1 MIAPSLTPD
10 AERWIRTWPKT
21 AIRELAALPDRA
33 LEPFGR
39 APALGEAAR
48 GRKALDVLCG
58 LVVPSDGLPASL
70 ARAVRDAIERR
81 QRAEAIASVDEGAI
95 TLALARHCGALP
107 RPGWPDVLAL
117 LAEGGLPLAI
127 RVLSRGGAIHLRPGT
142 PWAHS
147 AQPPIGEPLVAFE
160 ALRERLS
167 VASEGELTVARA
179 VAKEERARGG
189 DVAAKLAYAFAD
201 QAWAKNDWAA
211 IERGSDAPF
220 SGATL
225 ALLSVL
231 PAPEASALVQAA
243 IPRWPEVDGP
253 SSAFVTTD
261 ETLPHRKVAGL
272 AAHVFDHLLRVGEG
286 GIPNAAAL
294 LEAALD
300 QKEGVVARRVGL
312 ALTLFETPAAAEVLA
327 HHLGRKDVD
336 KLTTE
341 YFRAHPA
348 LAVSHLAERAEKKSK
363 VGEHARTLVIEA
375 ERLLATASR
384 DAPSPRTDEA
394 PDDALPTVLRRVPWR
409 RKRRTKADAALDP
422 RLFEGLP
429 ATVPALPRWLDL
441 DRLPRPTL
449 KDGGAI
455 SLEAFGHLVEML
467 RFVEAN
473 APYAG
478 LADVRAALDPARAA
492 EVARAL
498 LATFEAADHR
508 GEDLWPIRAAGALG
522 GEPLRADLVAR
533 FDETTY
539 GEHDVSALRHA
550 LADALRLASVRAP
563 FELWSQWMKAV
574 HPRASADVS
583 AIVAA
588 EAQRRGVP
596 PRTMALSALPTVGFD
611 ARGRAPISHGF
622 AAELDPSLTVHAL
635 DASGRRT
642 APDLLSTPLRSLA
655 QEVGAVQAVLLRW
668 LEDFLLAERAPI
680 ELGDLRLLAAHPIA
694 GRIVTRLLFEVG
706 AERVRIAE
714 DQTFARLD
722 DTMLDPP
729 AGARFFL
736 AHPAL
741 LDETE
746 RRTWQERWANYEL
759 LWPLPQ
765 LERAPRIGLGAWL
778 DALKDEAPLDARSLP
793 RLLSRSWLV
802 SGSPKPATFDGS
814 LDEGALSIG
823 TPTKTGRVVR
833 IGRNLPPTATCP
845 GRYAVGLAFDP
856 PLRERDPRLVG
867 ARLVR
872 LDREGPSR
880 DPSLVSGAPAT
891 WDELDPVRRSELRM
905 DISRLLAVHD

>member
-1 MIAPSLTPD
+1 MTAPSLTPD
-10 AERWIRTWPKT
+10 AEGWLRTWPKT
-21 AIRELAALPDRA
+21 AMRELAALPDRA

-39 APALGEAAR
+39 MPVLGEAAR
-48 GRKALDVLCG
+48 GAKALDVLRG
-58 LVVPSDGLPASL
+58 LAAPTEGLPAPL
-70 ARAVRDAIERR
+70 ARAVREVIERR
-81 QRAEAIASVDEGAI
+81 QRAEVIASVDEGAL

-117 LAEGGLPLAI
+117 LAEGGLALAI
-127 RVLSRGGAIHLRPGT
+127 RVLCGGGAIHLRPGT

-147 AQPPIGEPLVAFE
+147 EQPPIGEPLVAFE

-167 VASEGELTVARA
+167 VASEGELTAARA
-179 VAKEERARGG
+179 VAKKERAAGG

-201 QAWAKNDWAA
+201 EAWAKTDWAT

-231 PAPEASALVQAA
+231 PAAEASALVRAA
-243 IPRWPEVDGP
+243 IPRWSKVDWP

-272 AAHVFDHLLRVGEG
+272 AAHVFDHLLRVGEA
-286 GIPNAAAL
+286 GIVNAALL

-300 QKEGVVARRVGL
+300 QKEGAVARRVAL
-312 ALTLFETPAAAEVLA
+312 ALALFGTPAAAEVLA

-336 KLTTE
+336 KITTE
-341 YFRAHPA
+341 YFRAHPR
-348 LAVSHLAERAEKKSK
+348 LAVAHLAERAKKKSK
-363 VGEHARTLVIEA
+363 IGEHARTLLLEA
-375 ERLLATASR
+375 ERLLAAAQS
-384 DAPSPRTDEA
+384 APERSTDEA
-394 PDDALPTVLRRVPWR
+394 PDDALPTVLQRVPWR
-409 RKRRTKADAALDP
+409 RKRRTKADAALDA

-429 ATVPALPRWLDL
+429 DTVPALPRWLDL
-441 DRLPRPTL
+441 SRLPRPTL
-449 KDGGAI
+449 RDGRAL
-455 SLEAFGHLVEML
+455 SLQAFAHLVEML

-478 LADVRAALDPARAA
+478 LADVRGALDPARAA

-522 GEPLRADLVAR
+522 GEPLRTDLVAR

-539 GEHDVSALRHA
+539 GDHEVSALRHA
-550 LADALRLASVRAP
+550 LADALRLASVHAP
-563 FELWSQWMKAV
+563 FELWSQVMKAV

-596 PRTMALSALPTVGFD
+596 LRTMALSALPTAGFD
-611 ARGRAPISHGF
+611 VRGRAPISHGF
-622 AAELDPSLTVHAL
+622 SAELDASLAVHAL

-642 APDLLSTPLRSLA
+642 APDVLSTPLRSLA
-655 QEVGAVQAVLLRW
+655 QEVGALQAVLLWW
-668 LEDFLLAERAPI
+668 LEDFVLAERAPI
-680 ELGDLRLLAAHPIA
+680 ELTDLRLLAAHPIA

-722 DTMLDPP
+722 DTTLDPP
-729 AGARFFL
+729 ASARFFL

-741 LDETE
+741 LDEAE
-746 RRTWQERWANYEL
+746 RRAWQERWASYEL
-759 LWPLPQ
+759 LWPFPQ
-765 LERAPRIGLGAWL
+765 LERAPHTGLGAWL
-778 DALKDEAPLDARSLP
+778 DALVDVAPVDGRGLP

-802 SGSPKPATFDGS
+802 TGSPKPATFDGS

-833 IGRNLPPTATCP
+833 IGRNLQPTATCP

-856 PLRERDPRLVG
+856 PLRERDARLVG

-872 LDREGPSR
+872 LEREGPSR
-880 DPSLVSGAPAT
+880 DPSLVTGAPAS
-891 WDELDPVRRSELRM
+891 WDELDAVRRSELRM
-905 DISRLLAVHD
+905 DIGRLLALRD